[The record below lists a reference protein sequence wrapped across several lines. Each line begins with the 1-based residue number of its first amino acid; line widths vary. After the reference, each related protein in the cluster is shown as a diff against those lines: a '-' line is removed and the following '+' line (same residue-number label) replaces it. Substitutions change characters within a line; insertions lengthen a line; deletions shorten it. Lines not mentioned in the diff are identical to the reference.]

1 MKIMKSW
8 PFEIADEYENRSP
21 PLDIWLPR
29 FAIVSLI
36 SGLTGA
42 LIVLLGIRYF

>member
-21 PLDIWLPR
+21 PLDVWLPR
-29 FAIVSLI
+29 FAIVGLI
-36 SGLTGA
+36 SGLAGA
-42 LIVLLGIRYF
+42 LMVLLGFRYF